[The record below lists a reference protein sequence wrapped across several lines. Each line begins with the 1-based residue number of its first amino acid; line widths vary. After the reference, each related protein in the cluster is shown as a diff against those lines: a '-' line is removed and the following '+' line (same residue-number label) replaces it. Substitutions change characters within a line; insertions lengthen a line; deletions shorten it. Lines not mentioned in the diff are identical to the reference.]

1 MGVLFFSFLFFS
13 DTQSAQDPCAA
24 GLTTEFS
31 GYVLT
36 SSLRCHGGKKGG
48 AIKTYLRLYGYQGF
62 PTRRLSENSARSEDC
77 EKFRIKISASE
88 ENSGAI

>member
-1 MGVLFFSFLFFS
+1 M
-13 DTQSAQDPCAA
+13 
-24 GLTTEFS
+24 EE
-31 GYVLT
+31 
-36 SSLRCHGGKKGG
+36 KKGG

-88 ENSGAI
+88 ENSDAI